1 MINDLRI
8 LPETQL
14 SAMSGFSVVCFKRGT
29 FAIWLLK
36 HVRCQ
41 KSVLLIKKS
50 LLLVLLS
57 LLLLKMWFYICIYS
71 EPGLTV
77 NYQWYEFY
85 FKARYLEKSVLW
97 CWRSMLWGLLKIK
110 IAPAWLFCLN
120 VESVNVNSLN
130 SRLDNYN
137 NRFQRIHMKYLWM
150 RSQSIF
156 FPINIMTVSFC
167 PMKTFHIWLNLYMNN
182 RMY

>member
-14 SAMSGFSVVCFKRGT
+14 SAMSGFSVVYFKRGT

-41 KSVLLIKKS
+41 KVSCWKKKS
-50 LLLVLLS
+50 IISIVITIII
-57 LLLLKMWFYICIYS
+57 KDICIYS

-77 NYQWYEFY
+77 NYQWYELY
-85 FKARYLEKSVLW
+85 FKASYLEKSVLW
-97 CWRSMLWGLLKIK
+97 YWRSMLWGLLKIK
-110 IAPAWLFCLN
+110 IAPAWLLCLH

-137 NRFQRIHMKYLWM
+137 NQENRFQRIHMKYLWM

>member
-1 MINDLRI
+1 M
-8 LPETQL
+8 
-14 SAMSGFSVVCFKRGT
+14 T
-29 FAIWLLK
+29 FAFYRR
-36 HVRCQ
+36 HNYPRCLG
-41 KSVLLIKKS
+41 SVLFVSRGEHLPYDCLNMYVVKKCPVEKKS
-50 LLLVLLS
+50 IISIVITIII
-57 LLLLKMWFYICIYS
+57 KDICIYS

-77 NYQWYEFY
+77 NYQWYELY
-85 FKARYLEKSVLW
+85 FKASYLEKSVLW
-97 CWRSMLWGLLKIK
+97 YWRSMLWGLLKIK
-110 IAPAWLFCLN
+110 IAPAWLLCLH

-137 NRFQRIHMKYLWM
+137 NQENRFQRIHMKYLWM

-167 PMKTFHIWLNLYMNN
+167 PMKTFHIWLNLYLNN